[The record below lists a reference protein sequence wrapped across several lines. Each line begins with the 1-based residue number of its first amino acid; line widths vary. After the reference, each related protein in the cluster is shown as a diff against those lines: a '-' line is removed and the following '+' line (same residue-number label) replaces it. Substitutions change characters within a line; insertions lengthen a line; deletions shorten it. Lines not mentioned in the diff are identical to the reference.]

1 MARHP
6 TARKPDRSTWLALR
20 IPLAVVGVIGV
31 LLLIVIAL
39 PLLLPVKPQVSIPPG
54 ANATRAGTRKQPA
67 LNTSP
72 LPLPRSAPGSTA
84 SASTPRLG
92 RAPIAA
98 RTNVTTRAGKAPV
111 ANPGAPT
118 KWTPIAARM
127 QAAMDDGD
135 REGALIFAR
144 QLMTVPDPAIRREAL
159 DMFRWLG
166 PEALPEL
173 TRMLADPSEQLAQL
187 ALEAWQTSLGE
198 ITDHAGNVRAVADA
212 IATIQDTSARHALM
226 MQISLLPDEI
236 AAKYYAGMLD
246 AQDKEI
252 VELAREYLTFM
263 AQEPIETQA
272 DVTRWIARLQPAAV
286 SK

>member
-1 MARHP
+1 MALH
-6 TARKPDRSTWLALR
+6 TTDRKPDRSKWLALR
-20 IPLAVVGVIGV
+20 IPLAVVAVIGV
-31 LLLIVIAL
+31 VLLIVLAL
-39 PLLLPVKPQVSIPPG
+39 PLLLPVKPQASLPST
-54 ANATRAGTRKQPA
+54 ANATRAATRNQPTPNAA
-67 LNTSP
+67 LPS
-72 LPLPRSAPGSTA
+72 PRSVPVATA

-92 RAPIAA
+92 RAPIVAS
-98 RTNVTTRAGKAPV
+98 TNVTTRAGKAPV
-111 ANPGAPT
+111 ARPGAPT

-127 QAAMDDGD
+127 QAAMDGGD

-166 PEALPEL
+166 AEALPEL
-173 TRMLADPSEQLAQL
+173 TRMLSDPSEQLAQL
-187 ALEAWQTSLGE
+187 ALEAWQASLGE
-198 ITDHAGNVRAVADA
+198 ITDHAGNIRAVADA

-236 AAKYYAGMLD
+236 AARYYAGMLD

-263 AQEPIETQA
+263 AQEPIENKA
-272 DVTRWIARLQPAAV
+272 DVARWIARLQPVPAIN
-286 SK
+286 K